1 LEPLLENLP
10 RGSNAHDLLDKI
22 RHISRKE
29 LAKHRALSKHKDF
42 KLFQQMDL
50 RNENEISNRDIASE
64 EEQYVDDKFE
74 EFKNP
79 SEGEEEDKEMME
91 IENLYEFWTETE
103 K

>member
-1 LEPLLENLP
+1 MEPLLENLP

-29 LAKHRALSKHKDF
+29 LAKHRALTKNKDF

-50 RNENEISNRDIASE
+50 RNENEISLRDIASDE
-64 EEQYVDDKFE
+64 EYKDDKFD

-79 SEGEEEDKEMME
+79 SEGEEEDEEM
-91 IENLYEFWTETE
+91 